1 MTTSEEKLYVTDPE
15 KWLNDL
21 TSNNDFVGIVIF
33 RGSWCKYD
41 KHYLQRLGDF
51 SKNKMESQHLKLI
64 AWTSEGAEG
73 AKKADEE
80 WSLTKDHGF
89 SEVIGDDTCA
99 LAKYLV
105 DDCLL
110 EKLVTTPSP
119 KDINVEE
126 IIKKQN
132 SPGTYPNGLVQ
143 PALLWYAHHG
153 SLVLQ
158 WEAVVE
164 QSSGFG
170 GPNRPN
176 PPDLFEQVLKRKH
189 ALELGE
195 AVIPVHGSQLKQCTS
210 DWDVNCSVM

>member
-1 MTTSEEKLYVTDPE
+1 MTTPEDKLYVTDPE

-64 AWTSEGAEG
+64 AWTSEGADG

-99 LAKYLV
+99 FSKYLV

-119 KDINVEE
+119 KDINVED

-143 PALLWYAHHG
+143 PAMVWYAHHG

-176 PPDLFEQVLKRKH
+176 PPD
-189 ALELGE
+189 
-195 AVIPVHGSQLKQCTS
+195 
-210 DWDVNCSVM
+210 